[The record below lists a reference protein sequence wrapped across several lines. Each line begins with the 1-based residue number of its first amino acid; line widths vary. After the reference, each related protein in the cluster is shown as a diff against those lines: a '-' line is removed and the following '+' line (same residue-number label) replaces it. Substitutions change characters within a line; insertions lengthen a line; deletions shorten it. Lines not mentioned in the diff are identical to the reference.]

1 MIRSQR
7 ELKEVQQPG
16 AERLSQTEKLLLRYE
31 ALQEWVLGNQRV
43 VGAAAVVLVA
53 AIAGIWWWVGQ
64 QKTNSDHAATY
75 LSRVVGYYYNDDY
88 RHAVDGDRQRK
99 VEGEPL
105 YGLKYIVDQY
115 GSTVSGHQATLM
127 LANSYYALGKY
138 DSASTMFD
146 KASSDY
152 PLVKSSIEA
161 GRAAIFEH
169 SGNKMEAAKL
179 FESAAM
185 RDETNPLAADYLL
198 SAARDYAAG
207 KKNDDAVRLY
217 RKLAAD
223 FPSGE
228 FDDAAKRELLKMNVE
243 L

>member
-16 AERLSQTEKLLLRYE
+16 VERLSQTEKLFLRYE
-31 ALQEWVLGNQRV
+31 ATRQWVLVNQRI
-43 VGAAAVVLVA
+43 VGAAGVVLIA
-53 AIAGIWWWVGQ
+53 IIAGAWWWVGQ

-75 LSRVVGYYYNDDY
+75 LSRIVVYYFNDDY

-99 VEGEPL
+99 VDGDPL
-105 YGLKYIVDQY
+105 YGLRYIVENY
-115 GSTVSGHQATLM
+115 GSTASGREAALL

-138 DSASTMFD
+138 DSAD
-146 KASSDY
+146 KAFGEASSDY
-152 PLVKSSIEA
+152 PIVKASIEA
-161 GRAAIFEH
+161 GRAAILEH

-179 FESAAM
+179 FEAAAM
-185 RDETNPLAADYLL
+185 RDKTNPLDAAYLL
-198 SAARDYAAG
+198 SAARNYEAG
-207 KKNDDAVRLY
+207 SNKDDAVRLF

-223 FPSGE
+223 YPSTE
-228 FDDAAKRELLKMNVE
+228 FDDAAKRELLKINVE

>member
-31 ALQEWVLGNQRV
+31 VIQEWVLNNQRV
-43 VGAAAVVLVA
+43 VGAIGVVLIA

-64 QKTNSDHAATY
+64 QKANSDHAATY

-88 RHAVDGDRQRK
+88 RHAIDGDKQRKVDGD
-99 VEGEPL
+99 PL
-105 YGLKYIVDQY
+105 YGLRYIVENY
-115 GSTVSGHQATLM
+115 GSTVSGRQATIM
-127 LANSYYALGKY
+127 LGTAYYELGKY
-138 DSASTMFD
+138 DSASREFEA
-146 KASSDY
+146 ASSDY
-152 PLVKSSIEA
+152 PIVKASIEA

-185 RDETNPLAADYLL
+185 RDETNPLDADYLI
-198 SAARDYAAG
+198 SAARDYEAEN
-207 KKNDDAVRLY
+207 KKDDAVRLY
-217 RKLAAD
+217 RKIAED
-223 FPSGE
+223 YPSSE
-228 FDDAAKRELLKMNVE
+228 FDDAARRELLKMNVE

>member
-31 ALQEWVLGNQRV
+31 AARDWVLNNQRI
-43 VGAAAVVLVA
+43 VGAAGIVLLA
-53 AIAGIWWWVGQ
+53 GIAGAWWWVGQ
-64 QKTNSDHAATY
+64 QKTNSEHAATY
-75 LSRVVGYYYNDDY
+75 LSRIVVYYFNGDY
-88 RHAVDGDRQRK
+88 RHAIDGDHQRK
-99 VEGEPL
+99 DNGEPI
-105 YGLKYIVDQY
+105 YGLRDIVEKF
-115 GSTVSGHQATLM
+115 GSTPSGEQATL
-127 LANSYYALGKY
+127 LLGNSYYAIGKY
-138 DSASTMFD
+138 DSASREFE

-152 PLVKSSIEA
+152 PLIKASIEA
-161 GRAAIFEH
+161 GKAAIFEH
-169 SGNKMEAAKL
+169 SGNKTEAAKL

-207 KKNDDAVRLY
+207 NKKDDAVRLY
-217 RKLAAD
+217 RKITAD
-223 FPSGE
+223 YSTSQ

>member
-31 ALQEWVLGNQRV
+31 AVRDWALNNQRV
-43 VGAAAVVLVA
+43 VGAVGVVLIV

-64 QKTNSDHAATY
+64 QKANSDKAATY
-75 LSRVVGYYYNDDY
+75 LSRVVGYYFNDDY
-88 RHAVDGDRQRK
+88 RHAVDGDRQHK
-99 VEGEPL
+99 IEGEPL
-105 YGLKYIVDQY
+105 YGLRYIVENY
-115 GSTVSGHQATLM
+115 GSTQSGREATL
-127 LANSYYALGKY
+127 LLGNAYYELGKY
-138 DSASTMFD
+138 DSASREFD
-146 KASSDY
+146 DASSDY
-152 PLVKSSIEA
+152 PIVKSSIEA

-185 RDETNPLAADYLL
+185 RDETNPLGADYLL
-198 SAARDYAAG
+198 SAARNYEAVS
-207 KKNDDAVRLY
+207 KKDDAVRIY

-223 FPSGE
+223 YPGGQ